1 MLSSHELFGFMS
13 GDLASQILE
22 STFGDDKDTYRATIA
37 AVAQARKLRP
47 VFLQRQPKATRNKM
61 ILEAMARPGMSQA
74 ADNLLRNWLIKGQ
87 TQMLK
92 DFLDAC
98 EVEHEDGVVEDLPDS
113 IADDKLTAGIDAILE
128 KHPKEHVVVYL
139 HAFNT
144 MNECAW
150 KNLDERLQTEDRL
163 QF

>member
-1 MLSSHELFGFMS
+1 MLNSHELFGFMS
-13 GDLASQILE
+13 PDLASQIVE
-22 STFGDDKDTYRATIA
+22 VTFGDDKDTYKATVA

-47 VFLQRQPKATRNKM
+47 IFLQRQPAAARNK
-61 ILEAMARPGMSQA
+61 ILLESLSRPGMAQS
-74 ADNLLRNWLIKGQ
+74 ADNLLRTWLIKSQ

-98 EVEHEDGVVEDLPDS
+98 GIEHEDGVVEDLPDS
-113 IADDKLTAGIDAILE
+113 VADDKLAAGVASVLE
-128 KHPKEHVVVYL
+128 KHPKENVLVYL

-150 KNLDERLQTEDRL
+150 KNLDELLQTDDRL